1 MSTFSASIEAMS
13 TTTRWLDE
21 NEQRA
26 WRAWVDLNAQLSAR
40 LNRDL
45 QAASGLSLS
54 DYEILVALTDA
65 DVPDHSLRMYEL
77 GERLQ
82 WEKSRVSKQVSRME
96 ARGLLARR
104 NCPDDRRGAFVDLTE
119 AGHAAIAAA
128 APDHVALVRDL
139 FFEGLGADQVAA
151 LAGFAEG
158 VLARLRED

>member
-1 MSTFSASIEAMS
+1 MS
-13 TTTRWLDE
+13 TTTRWLSDE
-21 NEQRA
+21 EQQA
-26 WRAWVDLNAQLSAR
+26 WRGWVELHTQLSAR

-54 DYEILVALTDA
+54 DYEILVVLTDKDVA
-65 DVPDHSLRMYEL
+65 DGSLRMYEL

-119 AGHAAIAAA
+119 AGMEAIAAA
-128 APDHVALVRDL
+128 APGHVELVREL
-139 FFEGLGADQVAA
+139 FFEGMGEQQVRDLAELGKR
-151 LAGFAEG
+151 
-158 VLARLRED
+158 VLARLAD